1 MGAGKVTGMSKPAKL
16 KLTIYQ
22 GATFRK
28 RLRWSTSG
36 GAPIDLTGCKARLQF
51 RAELES
57 PDVLLELT
65 TENGGIA
72 LGGTAGTVDLYVSD
86 EDTTLIDWEGG
97 VFDLEIEHASGEV
110 TRLAEGSG
118 SVSKEVTRV

>member
-1 MGAGKVTGMSKPAKL
+1 MSKPAKL

-36 GAPIDLTGCKARLQF
+36 GTPIDLTGCKARLQF

-65 TENGGIA
+65 TENGGIVIDGPAGKLA
-72 LGGTAGTVDLYVSD
+72 LRISPTATAATS
-86 EDTTLIDWEGG
+86 WESG
-97 VFDLEIEHASGEV
+97 VWDLEVVHPNGDVTRLVQGSISVSPEV
-110 TRLAEGSG
+110 TRA
-118 SVSKEVTRV
+118 